1 MSDKR
6 NSLRDLIGEHEREA
20 RSTLRQLDHDAAQE
34 AKRLERMEQARRK
47 EANVF
52 SPEGTTGTATLA
64 RVFGLPIAAFV
75 VFMAAGSGQAVAK
88 TATPIL
94 IGLLIAIYFLPTI
107 EAVLRKHHSL
117 TSIVLVNFFF
127 GWTLIGWVVAIAW
140 ACAGSDKGL
149 EGKRPAERPQQQPSL
164 AVTPG
169 PQVPTAEKQSTEYVA
184 AVPALS
190 VADEVRKL
198 AELRDQ
204 KILTEEEFQMQKEKA
219 LNR

>member
-1 MSDKR
+1 MTFLRLAALILLALFTYAMGTIPANER
-6 NSLRDLIGEHEREA
+6 NAIG
-20 RSTLRQLDHDAAQE
+20 STFAPL
-34 AKRLERMEQARRK
+34 
-47 EANVF
+47 F
-52 SPEGTTGTATLA
+52 
-64 RVFGLPIAAFV
+64 FV
-75 VFMAAGSGQAVAK
+75 VA
-88 TATPIL
+88 PIL
-94 IGLLIAIYFLPTI
+94 YFLPTI
-107 EAVLRKHHSL
+107 EAGLRQHRSL
-117 TSIVLVNFFF
+117 TSIGLVNLFL